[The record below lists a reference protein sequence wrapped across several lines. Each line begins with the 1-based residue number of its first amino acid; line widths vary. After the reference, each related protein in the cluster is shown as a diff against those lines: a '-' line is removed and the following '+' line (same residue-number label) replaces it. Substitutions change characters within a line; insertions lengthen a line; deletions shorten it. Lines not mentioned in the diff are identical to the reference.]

1 MVEPIVVDEEY
12 RKEIEMARRELGV
25 FITNNKCAPL
35 MLQFAWNDA
44 ATYDA
49 KSRRG
54 GPNGSIRLR
63 IGQELKHEANK
74 GLEKAVQYCE
84 IVKTKL
90 KLKKVS
96 YANLYQDSNES
107 PRTEGRFIDGEEDA
121 RNLRKIFSRMGLSD
135 EQDIVALCGG
145 HTLIRTMYPK
155 VSMGE
160 THKDRSK
167 FEEGKS
173 TNKPLKFDN
182 SYFKELLI
190 KDASFSRLPMDY
202 ALVEDPKFHHYVE
215 RYDEEIFFKE
225 YAISH
230 KKLSELGF
238 NLNNLD
244 QPKGPY
250 AKLNQHKGLIGIGI
264 ASVVVTV
271 ILGYL
276 LKRKKNQ
283 LKN

>member
-1 MVEPIVVDEEY
+1 MDI
-12 RKEIEMARRELGV
+12 IENIYIWG
-25 FITNNKCAPL
+25 C
-35 MLQFAWNDA
+35 
-44 ATYDA
+44 
-49 KSRRG
+49 
-54 GPNGSIRLR
+54 
-63 IGQELKHEANK
+63 
-74 GLEKAVQYCE
+74 
-84 IVKTKL
+84 
-90 KLKKVS
+90 
-96 YANLYQDSNES
+96 DSNES

-155 VSMGE
+155 GE

-215 RYDEEIFFKE
+215 RYAKDEEIFFKE